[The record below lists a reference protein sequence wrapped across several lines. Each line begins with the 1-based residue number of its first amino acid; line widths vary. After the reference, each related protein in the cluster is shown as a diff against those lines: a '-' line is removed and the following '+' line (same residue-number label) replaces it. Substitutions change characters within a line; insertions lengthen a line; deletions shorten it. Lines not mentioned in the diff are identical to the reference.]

1 MKNALGYA
9 RISDKDQSNFSLA
22 AQSRIITEFCEKNNF
37 TLRNIFTDDGRS
49 AKNFDR
55 AEWRKLEKFIHENH
69 QGIDLFIV
77 VKYDRFSR
85 NLHESLGMI
94 KKIEERFKIE
104 IISIN
109 EPIPVKRSSPMFFQI
124 RSQYLVGA
132 QVEWMII
139 RERTKEGIHNA
150 NLAGRYLSRAPLGY
164 INTTD
169 QSGKPLL
176 YIHNEKS
183 RIIKEIY
190 NLYLTGVPPMEIYK
204 IINRDKK
211 ILYSRTDVR
220 RILTNPVYAGM
231 VRVKAWEDQ
240 PEKLVKGVHKAIIP
254 EADWWR
260 AQDMINVKPTS
271 KKVKLTEKFPL
282 RGVLHCE
289 CGHLFTS
296 GQSKGKP
303 GYYFHISNHR
313 KHYNANIV
321 HDKFNQLLQHL
332 SLPETHVKRLQE
344 IIQEKIK
351 EHVKRSKNL
360 IDARR
365 RKLYECDFKLESINE
380 KFILNEFDAKDY
392 HHYKEKYTREK
403 ELLLREIKEL
413 QQPEDKLNKNFLSSL
428 HHLTSVRECFN
439 RLDLSK
445 QQVFINMV
453 FEHSLSYAEDSF
465 RTAYLMPL
473 FRSKELILKELRLLE
488 IIETNRIKP
497 ISNDGAPSDSMFEL
511 LQLRSLLSLI
521 AA

>member
-1 MKNALGYA
+1 MKNAIGYG
-9 RISDKDQSNFSLA
+9 RISNKDQSNFSLA
-22 AQSRIITEFCEKNNF
+22 GQQRIITEYCERNNF
-37 TLRNIFTDDGRS
+37 HLHKIFLDDGQS

-55 AEWRKLEKFIHENH
+55 AEWRTLEKFIKENH
-69 QGIDLFIV
+69 TAINSFIV

-85 NLHESLGMI
+85 NLQEALAMI
-94 KKIEERFKIE
+94 EKIERGFDIE

-109 EPIPVKRSSPMFFQI
+109 EPIPVKRSSPMFFQL
-124 RSQYLVGA
+124 RAQYLLGA

-139 RERTKEGIHNA
+139 RERTREGIRNA
-150 NLAGRYLSRAPLGY
+150 NLSGRYPNRAPLGY

-176 YIHNEKS
+176 YIQPEKS

-190 NLYLTGVPPMEIYK
+190 NLYLSGITPMEIFNLINKERK
-204 IINRDKK
+204 IIH
-211 ILYSRTDVR
+211 SRTHIR
-220 RILTNPVYAGM
+220 RILTNPVYAGLI
-231 VRVKAWEDQ
+231 RVKAWEDH

-289 CGHLFTS
+289 CGNLFTS
-296 GQSKGKP
+296 AQSKGKP

-313 KHYNANIV
+313 KNYNANVV

-332 SLPETHVKRLQE
+332 SLPEPHVKRLQE

-413 QQPEDKLNKNFLSSL
+413 QQPEDRLNKNFLRLLPRLSSV
-428 HHLTSVRECFN
+428 SESFN

-453 FEHSLSYAEDSF
+453 FEHSLSYAGDSF

-497 ISNDGAPSDSMFEL
+497 ILNDGSA
-511 LQLRSLLSLI
+511 
-521 AA
+521 